1 MRGIRAP
8 AGRSSDE
15 PAHRQIYATWDMR
28 SAVIDSEGAG
38 PGEVRQNGMEAWRL
52 VVRRDL
58 PTIERVVEL
67 TDDSFD
73 R

>member
-1 MRGIRAP
+1 
-8 AGRSSDE
+8 
-15 PAHRQIYATWDMR
+15 MR